1 MPRFQGAL
9 ASFFLFAMVPAEARA
24 PATAMLGPG
33 EQVVLVFD
41 DGGVPQVDGRG
52 AAEALSPFDAAA
64 VRELLTN
71 HSYAIGPNSA
81 ALSEEQGLP
90 TPQPVPARQIRLRF
104 IRMPADHTLL
114 VIENGF
120 PSGLRYRAKMTRGD
134 KVEATDVC
142 TVLPLKRGYEVWP
155 YRIDRLELSGFAL
168 FPMQEGDPPTCE

>member
-1 MPRFQGAL
+1 MRRFQAAL
-9 ASFFLFAMVPAEARA
+9 ASLLLFAIVPAEAQA
-24 PATAMLGPG
+24 PVSATLGPG
-33 EQVVLVFD
+33 EQVILVFD
-41 DGGVPQVDGRG
+41 DGGVSHLSGRG

-64 VRELLTN
+64 LRELLTN

-81 ALSEEQGLP
+81 PLSEEQGLP
-90 TPQPVPARQIRLRF
+90 APKPVPAGQIRLRF

-120 PSGLRYRAKMTRGD
+120 ASGLRYRAKMARGD

-155 YRIDRLELSGFAL
+155 YKIDRLELSGFAL
-168 FPMQEGDPPTCE
+168 FPMNEGDPPTCE